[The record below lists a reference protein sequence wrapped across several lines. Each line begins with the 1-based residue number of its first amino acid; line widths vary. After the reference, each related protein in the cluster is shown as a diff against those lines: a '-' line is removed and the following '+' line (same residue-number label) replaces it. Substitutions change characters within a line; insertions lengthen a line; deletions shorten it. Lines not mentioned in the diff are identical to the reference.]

1 MDNTYKEKFC
11 KEIIKENERKL
22 KEDRKISQE
31 DLDLLKVDIGYVL
44 NNLTNLA
51 TSDIEEVDYKTI
63 KTVLLAVVV
72 RQKNIENILIKLL
85 EDHLKKVGNKNE

>member
-22 KEDRKISQE
+22 KEERKISKE
-31 DLDLLKVDIGYVL
+31 DLDLLKADIGYVL

-85 EDHLKKVGNKNE
+85 EDHLSKEN